1 MQTTKTITDTS
12 IEYKTI
18 KPTPKLSDFVE
29 NFWMVKNSSFKEH
42 KIITLPD
49 GRFDIIFFYSSN
61 IIFQI
66 MQMGLESVPNQK
78 AIPPK
83 TTMYAVSLRLLAIEY
98 LLDTKTASFL
108 NNYQHLPNGFWEIT
122 ENDLDDFENFCNK
135 VSTKILELIKSNIDI
150 RKKEL
155 FNLIYSSK
163 GFMSVK
169 ELSEKVFWSSRQI
182 NRYFQENFGISLK
195 KYCDILRFKTSLN
208 HLADGKLYPELNFA
222 DQTHFIRVVKKF
234 SGVVPKDLFKNKND
248 RFILLSTMQKK

>member
-1 MQTTKTITDTS
+1 M
-12 IEYKTI
+12 
-18 KPTPKLSDFVE
+18 
-29 NFWMVKNSSFKEH
+29 
-42 KIITLPD
+42 
-49 GRFDIIFFYSSN
+49 
-61 IIFQI
+61 
-66 MQMGLESVPNQK
+66 
-78 AIPPK
+78 
-83 TTMYAVSLRLLAIEY
+83 
-98 LLDTKTASFL
+98 
-108 NNYQHLPNGFWEIT
+108 
-122 ENDLDDFENFCNK
+122 DDFENFCNK